1 MKTVLKILLF
11 FSFIFLFS
19 DKVAAHQPY
28 LVEQSQRV
36 DIVDPEISKAYYG
49 EMPGKPVFYYLESDK
64 PFNLYVSILVPK
76 LDGIETD
83 YVIEIFRDKTFLKR
97 LDGKKLVWKEYYEK
111 FGGDYYF
118 MGPEYEIE
126 ALPGKYSLIITSK
139 DNFGKYALTVGKKEV
154 FDGKEILRTL
164 SVMPALKR
172 DFFEY
177 SWIKLIMGRIGLIYA
192 FPLII
197 LSITVLV
204 LLRKIN
210 SPKKKRKK

>member
-1 MKTVLKILLF
+1 MKTVLKVFIF
-11 FSFIFLFS
+11 FSLFILFS
-19 DKVAAHQPY
+19 DKVSAHQPY

-36 DIVDPEISKAYYG
+36 DVMDPEISKAYYG

-76 LDGIETD
+76 LEGIETD

-97 LDGKKLVWKEYYEK
+97 MDGKKYEWKEYYEK
-111 FGGDYYF
+111 FGGDYYLE
-118 MGPEYEIE
+118 GPEYEAE

-139 DNFGKYALTVGKKEV
+139 DNFGKYALAIGKKEV

-164 SVMPALKR
+164 SVMPTIKR

-177 SWIKLIMGRIGLIYA
+177 SWYKLMMGRIGLIYA
-192 FPLII
+192 FPLVFLTIV
-197 LSITVLV
+197 VLV
-204 LLRKIN
+204 LLRKIK
-210 SPKKKRKK
+210 SPKKKRRK